1 MDEFGK
7 WLPSL
12 VPLGGFGLL
21 IYLLLSYKLIHP
33 NTLSRL
39 LEEKDKQIAKAEIT
53 EREWKEAYKASE
65 QARVAE
71 RDART
76 IAERRG
82 DVAVDAAKLVADGLD
97 RLREELGRE
106 ASREQPRT
114 VRPTAKR

>member
-1 MDEFGK
+1 MDEVGK

-39 LEEKDKQIAKAEIT
+39 LDEKDKQIAKAEVN

-65 QARVAE
+65 QARAAE

-76 IAERRG
+76 IAERRA
-82 DVAVDAAKLVADGLD
+82 DTAVEATQLVADGLD
-97 RLREELGRE
+97 RLREQLGRE
-106 ASREQPRT
+106 EPRERSAT
-114 VRPTAKR
+114 TRAKR